1 MTKRRGFFAE
11 LQHQTQIAEKRNR
24 QQKAAA
30 EREHTRLV
38 AQAERALR
46 EAERAQ
52 VAAQKATA
60 ADRKAADV
68 EALRLHREARRAE
81 VDALNADLVSIRAE
95 LGSILA
101 GTLEVDDFVDLN
113 ALRIFATHLPFEAP
127 ADIAFPIPEI
137 VGPFRPPE
145 PLLVEPPPS
154 KGLAGLIGGK
164 RRHEEA
170 LKAARGEHE
179 RALGAWREATA
190 GIEAAFEADKVARV
204 DAENRRLAQF
214 ASARAAYDATCVE
227 REAEVSYQNE
237 RLDKLIGE
245 LAFDVPE
252 AIVEYIGIVLS
263 NSVYPECFPIEHDFT
278 FDLESR
284 ELTLK
289 VVAPSPS
296 TIATVKEYKYV
307 QAKDEITETT
317 VPAKELKDR
326 YASAIAQTAVRS
338 MHEIFES
345 DRAGKIHT
353 IALTIVVGRL
363 DPGTGLDVESPLV
376 AVAADRSTFASF
388 DLANVVPSAT
398 LQHLGGLISK
408 SPFDLIAVDMSKG
421 VRRR

>member
-1 MTKRRGFFAE
+1 MTRRRGFFAE
-11 LQHQTQIAEKRNR
+11 LQHQAQVAEKRNR
-24 QQKAAA
+24 QQAVAAQ
-30 EREHTRLV
+30 REYTRVV

-46 EAERAQ
+46 EAERARV
-52 VAAQKATA
+52 VAEKATA

-81 VDALNADLVSIRAE
+81 VDALNAELVSNRDE

-113 ALRIFATHLPFEAP
+113 ALRIFATHPPFEVA
-127 ADIAFPIPEI
+127 ADIAVPIPEI
-137 VGPFRPPE
+137 ADPVRPPE
-145 PLLVEPPPS
+145 PSLVEPPPP
-154 KGLAGLIGGK
+154 KGLAGLVGGK

-170 LKAARGEHE
+170 LNAARAVHE
-179 RALGAWREATA
+179 RALGAWRDANA
-190 GIEAAFEADKVARV
+190 RIEAEFVAAQSARV
-204 DAENRRLAQF
+204 DAENRRLAHVE
-214 ASARAAYDATCVE
+214 SARSAYDAGCLE
-227 REAEVSYQNE
+227 RDAEVSRQNE

-278 FDLESR
+278 FDLTSR

-289 VVAPSPS
+289 VVAPPPS

-307 QAKDEITETT
+307 QAKDEITETV

-338 MHEIFES
+338 THEVFES
-345 DRAGKIHT
+345 DRAGKILT
-353 IALTIVVGRL
+353 IALTVVVAHL

-408 SPFDLIAVDMSKG
+408 SPFDLTAVDMSKG